1 MSGITKGIGK
11 VVGSIT
17 GANQAADA
25 QINAANQSNATNL
38 QIYREQQQR
47 TQPWLTAG
55 QSGLAGLTGLAGK
68 PIDRNATL
76 QSYFA
81 SPEYQMMADQARNQT
96 LRSAQATGG
105 LGSTATGNQ
114 LASIAPQLGQNYLSM
129 MTDQQ
134 NNMFQQ
140 LMGLSNVGLSAAG
153 ASNAAAGSYANSFG
167 QNMAQVGAAQA
178 GNYLA
183 NGSALT
189 GGLGFLSGTAPA
201 QALGSGLGNMVKGW
215 F

>member
-11 VVGSIT
+11 VIGSIT
-17 GANQAADA
+17 GANQAAEA
-25 QINAANQSNATNL
+25 QENAANQSNATNL

-47 TQPWLTAG
+47 LQPWLTAG
-55 QSGLAGLTGLAGK
+55 QTGLAGLTGIAGK
-68 PIDRNATL
+68 PIDRNASL

-81 SPEYQMMADQARNQT
+81 SPEYQQLANQARYQGLN
-96 LRSAQATGG
+96 AAEATGG
-105 LGSTATGNQ
+105 LGSTATGNM
-114 LASIAPQLGQNYLSM
+114 LSSIAPQLGQNYLNM

-134 NNMFQQ
+134 NNMYQQ

-153 ASNAAAGSYANSFG
+153 ASNAAAGNYANSYG
-167 QNMAQVGAAQA
+167 QNMSQIGAAQA

-189 GGLGFLSGTAPA
+189 GGLGFLSGTSAG
-201 QALGSGLGNMVKGW
+201 QALGTGVGNIVKSW

>member
-25 QINAANQSNATNL
+25 QKDAANQSNATNL
-38 QIYREQQQR
+38 QIYREQQAR
-47 TQPWLTAG
+47 LSPWLTAG
-55 QSGLAGLTGLAGK
+55 QTGLAGLQDIAGQ
-68 PIDRNATL
+68 PIDRNALLT
-76 QSYFA
+76 SYFN
-81 SPEYQMMADQARNQT
+81 SPEYQQLSSQARYQGLN
-96 LRSAQATGG
+96 AAEATGG
-105 LGSTATGNQ
+105 LGSTATGNM
-114 LASIAPQLGQNYLSM
+114 LSSIAPQLGQNYLNM

-134 NNMFQQ
+134 NNMYQQ

-153 ASNAAAGSYANSFG
+153 ASNAAAGSYANSYG
-167 QNMAQVGAAQA
+167 ENMSQIGAAKA

-183 NGSALT
+183 NGNSLT
-189 GGLGFLSGTAPA
+189 SGLGFLSGTSAGSA
-201 QALGSGLGNMVKGW
+201 IGSGITGLIKGL